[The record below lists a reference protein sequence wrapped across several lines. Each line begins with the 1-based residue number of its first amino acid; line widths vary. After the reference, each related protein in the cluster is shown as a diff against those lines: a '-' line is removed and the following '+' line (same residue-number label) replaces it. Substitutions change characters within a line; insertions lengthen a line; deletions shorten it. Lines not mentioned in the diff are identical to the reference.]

1 MSQRQIFLLQVL
13 VWAACLLLIPAEGCV
28 TGQPELV
35 TPQGTLQGKQVA
47 VKGTD
52 RRVDVF
58 LGIPFAR
65 PPVGPLRFSPPQP
78 AESWDGV
85 RDATTFPPICLQD
98 LEMMGRLK
106 ELMDIKEY
114 LLPTSEDCLFLNV
127 YTPARCAERKDK
139 LPVMVWIHGG
149 GLMMGGASLFDG
161 SVLSAYEDVVM
172 VSIQYRLG
180 ILGFFSTGD
189 EQAHGNW
196 GFLDQVAALQWVRDN
211 IASFGGDP
219 SSVTIFGESAGGV
232 SVSALVLSPLS
243 KGLFHRAISQSGV
256 SIFPGLVTAHPEPVA
271 NIIANLT
278 GCEAASMAETVE
290 CLRKKAAKEVVLTV
304 QQQQHLPIVPV
315 SVDGI
320 FFPKAPEE
328 LLRRQEFHR
337 IPYLIGINNHEF
349 GWLLPKTMNFS
360 GLKEGMTR
368 ETILS
373 TIKSVRAIMDIPSEL
388 VHLLA
393 DEYLG
398 IEKDPLA
405 LRDAFLDL
413 MGDRFFVIMSFK
425 TAQYHRDAGAA
436 VYFYEFQHRSSLISK
451 IKPDYVKA
459 DHGDEIT
466 FVFGGPFM
474 ANESFLFAFPGAR
487 EEEKQLSKTM
497 MQYWANFAR
506 TGDPNGKGLF
516 HWPLFD
522 LTESYL
528 ELNLT
533 PKIGK
538 KLRGAKMEFWMKT
551 LPEAIWKYQEGKKEL

>member
-13 VWAACLLLIPAEGCV
+13 VWAACLLLIPAEAGCV

-139 LPVMVWIHGG
+139 LP
-149 GLMMGGASLFDG
+149 
-161 SVLSAYEDVVM
+161 
-172 VSIQYRLG
+172 
-180 ILGFFSTGD
+180 
-189 EQAHGNW
+189 
-196 GFLDQVAALQWVRDN
+196 
-211 IASFGGDP
+211 
-219 SSVTIFGESAGGV
+219 
-232 SVSALVLSPLS
+232 VLSPLS

>member
-139 LPVMVWIHGG
+139 LP
-149 GLMMGGASLFDG
+149 
-161 SVLSAYEDVVM
+161 
-172 VSIQYRLG
+172 
-180 ILGFFSTGD
+180 
-189 EQAHGNW
+189 
-196 GFLDQVAALQWVRDN
+196 
-211 IASFGGDP
+211 
-219 SSVTIFGESAGGV
+219 
-232 SVSALVLSPLS
+232 
-243 KGLFHRAISQSGV
+243 
-256 SIFPGLVTAHPEPVA
+256 
-271 NIIANLT
+271 IIANLT